1 MITEFDTKRNEFREL
16 VQSISQCNKELSQN
30 ETEINNFDDNL
41 DDYCSKL
48 NELEHEIESLEEEKK
63 SLAQKKKFKDAKRV
77 KDSLIIKVEK
87 RDNMQTKIVELKKA
101 KEAAED
107 NILENKQKLKKL
119 SKKKQKQEI
128 ELRHYEYDILWFK
141 RWDLKNSM
149 GNSEEEKD
157 SDIIK
162 ILDKEIIEFEEK
174 YGFSESLSESGDE
187 SRLSIEPPKAKV
199 EVKSDTS
206 DEEAKEEVQ
215 EQDE

>member
-1 MITEFDTKRNEFREL
+1 M
-16 VQSISQCNKELSQN
+16 SQN

-87 RDNMQTKIVELKKA
+87 RDNMQTKIFELKKA

-119 SKKKQKQEI
+119 SKKKQNQEI

-149 GNSEEEKD
+149 GNAEEEKD